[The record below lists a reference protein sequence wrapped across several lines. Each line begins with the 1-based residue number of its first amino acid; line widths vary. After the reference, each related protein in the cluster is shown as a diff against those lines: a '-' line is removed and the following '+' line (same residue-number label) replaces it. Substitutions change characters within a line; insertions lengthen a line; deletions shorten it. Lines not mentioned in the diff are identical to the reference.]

1 MSNVTIDIALL
12 RGWQSRL
19 ENIDGALSISEE
31 MYDVI
36 NKLELE
42 VNQANEKQKAFL
54 DEMRAKDAKKVT
66 MREVVVGDE
75 YRISQDANF
84 KDKFNVLKGAVVKII
99 MKKRTNVSA
108 TIMSDVRGYKGMT
121 FNININALETL

>member
-1 MSNVTIDIALL
+1 
-12 RGWQSRL
+12 
-19 ENIDGALSISEE
+19 

-36 NKLELE
+36 SKLEFE
-42 VNQANEKQKAFL
+42 MQEKAEKQQSLL

-66 MREVVVGDE
+66 MREIIVGAE

-84 KDKFNVLKGAVVKII
+84 KDKYSTLKGAVVKIV

-108 TIMSDVRGYKGMT
+108 TIMSDVAGFKGMT